1 MTTRQRISLSLIG
14 VLLIAAITPFV
25 VLRYRIGRSVAFCD
39 AVEALP
45 REELEDF
52 ASRCDRLILEKGGPK
67 GELQFIRDTN
77 ILAQFALVG
86 RRPYE
91 IVVEKDVVGI
101 KHIEGNWRYSTLVI
115 WNEDFSANS
124 EPIKV
129 LKITSGTYGWR
140 ILCRRQIEALK

>member
-1 MTTRQRISLSLIG
+1 LLIG
-14 VLLIAAITPFV
+14 VLLVAAITPFV

-45 REELEDF
+45 REQLEEY
-52 ASRCDRLILEKGGPK
+52 ASRCDRLMMEKGGPK
-67 GELQFIRDTN
+67 AELQLIRDTN

-91 IVVEKDVVGI
+91 IVVQEGAVAI
-101 KHIEGNWRYSTLVI
+101 KHIGGNWRYSTIAI
-115 WNEDFSANS
+115 WDEDFSANG

-129 LKITSGTYGWR
+129 LKITSGTFGWR
-140 ILCRRQIEALK
+140 ILCRRPVEASK